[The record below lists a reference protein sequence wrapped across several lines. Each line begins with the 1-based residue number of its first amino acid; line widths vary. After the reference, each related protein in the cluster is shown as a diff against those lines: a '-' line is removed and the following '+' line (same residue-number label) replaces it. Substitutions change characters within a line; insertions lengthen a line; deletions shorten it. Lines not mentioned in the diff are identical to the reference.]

1 MNVVAMMCT
10 LVKVVSPTGVRPEKQ
25 VVAMEIAQLWRFPV
39 KSMGGSSVE
48 RVRIDRRGAHAD
60 RLWAVRDV
68 ERGVTASARRVPALL
83 GCTARYATEPS
94 ADAGPGN
101 VPGVVVT
108 FPDGRDLA
116 SDDPSIHDALSE
128 LVGRPMRLV
137 ALPPLGDTSQHRMT
151 VSDSLSNFRASQVRK
166 DFGLGETEALPDTSV
181 FSTKDIITLARFS
194 TPPGAFHDLSPV
206 HLMTTASLRD
216 LAPDDAGYD
225 VRRFRPNVLIDAGG
239 DVPHRF
245 PETAWVGGDLEI
257 GPVRL
262 QVTIPT
268 IRCVVPTRPQPGV
281 ELDKGITRQLADRT
295 NRFLGVYA
303 DVKSPGVVSVGDEV
317 RVHLAKPPSALRRV
331 ATAVNTSATKGVQRL
346 LEATVL
352 REKD

>member
-25 VVAMEIAQLWRFPV
+25 VVAMKIAQLWRFPV
-39 KSMGGSSVE
+39 KSMGGSTVE
-48 RVRIDRRGAHAD
+48 RVRIERRGAHAD
-60 RLWAVRDV
+60 RVWAVRDV

-83 GCTARYATEPS
+83 GCTARYATEPA

-137 ALPPLGDTSQHRMT
+137 ALPPIGDTSQHRMT
-151 VSDSLSNFRASQVRK
+151 VSDSLANFRASQVRK

-225 VRRFRPNVLIDAGG
+225 VRRFRPNVLVDAG

-257 GPVRL
+257 GPLRL
-262 QVTIPT
+262 HVTIPT

-317 RVHLAKPPSALRRV
+317 RVHLAKPPGALRRV
-331 ATAVNTSATKGVQRL
+331 ATAVNTSATRGVQRL